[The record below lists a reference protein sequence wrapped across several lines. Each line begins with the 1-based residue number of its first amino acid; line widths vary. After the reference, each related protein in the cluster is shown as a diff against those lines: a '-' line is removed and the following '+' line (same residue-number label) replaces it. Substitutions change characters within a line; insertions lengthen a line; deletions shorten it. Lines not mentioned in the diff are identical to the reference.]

1 MKTEHLYIAG
11 LAAHVPR
18 LWPIAEAVAAGRPG
32 AEQARDD
39 GWTSVS
45 VADDTPAP
53 ELAAEAARL
62 ALKRSGLTAGEVCL
76 VMHTGIYHQGP
87 DGWFSANYVQDQ
99 VLGTTAPAIGLNQGC
114 TAMLDG
120 ARLAHG
126 YLAHAPQGSAVL
138 VSAADNFGVTAA
150 DGAGVPAAGGSG
162 APTTDRFTYA
172 HGWSTGRGSIL
183 GDAGCAVLLSATA
196 GPLRIRSLAHSSLS
210 SWERLYRGT
219 ERMFPPGPAVG
230 TSIPL
235 GLRMSAYADQVTDRD
250 LRTAMAREL
259 MEARTAVAGQAIDEA
274 GLTPADIT
282 RVTHVFSGDPRYIQ
296 GLLRPLGIA
305 PERGMLDLGRALG
318 HLGSCDQ
325 FLSLAHLVET
335 GAVGPGDHVLLMS
348 NGGSHSVAAAVVEI
362 LERPGW

>member
-1 MKTEHLYIAG
+1 MKTDHLYIAG
-11 LAAHVPR
+11 LAAHLPR
-18 LWPIAEAVAAGRPG
+18 LWPIAEAIAAGRPG

-39 GWTSVS
+39 GWISVS

-62 ALKRSGLTAGEVCL
+62 ALKRSGLTAEDVCL
-76 VMHTGIYHQGP
+76 VMHAGIYHQGP
-87 DGWFSANYVQDQ
+87 DGWFAANYVQDQ

-120 ARLAHG
+120 ARLA
-126 YLAHAPQGSAVL
+126 YDRLVHAPQGAAVL
-138 VSAADNFGVTAA
+138 VSAADNFG
-150 DGAGVPAAGGSG
+150 
-162 APTTDRFTYA
+162 APTVDRFTYA

-196 GPLRIRSLAHSSLS
+196 GPLRIRSLVQSSLS

-219 ERMFPPGPAVG
+219 EELFPPGAAGG

-250 LRTAMAREL
+250 LRLAMAREL
-259 MEARTAVAGQAIDEA
+259 MEGRTAVARQAIEEA
-274 GLTPADIT
+274 GVTSADIT
-282 RVTHVFSGDPRYIQ
+282 RVTHVFSGNRGYLQ

-305 PERGMLDLGRALG
+305 SERGMLDLGRTVG
-318 HLGSCDQ
+318 HLGACDQ
-325 FLSLAHLVET
+325 FLSLAHLVDT
-335 GAVGPGDHVLLMS
+335 GTVGPGDHVLLMS
-348 NGGSHSVAAAVVEI
+348 NGGSHSLAAAVVEI
-362 LERPGW
+362 VDRPTW